1 MAKTTDNTKTN
12 GAINSRDVMYPN
24 SRRLNFLAAE
34 IAIKPTIAGIKRV
47 K

>member
-1 MAKTTDNTKTN
+1 MAKTTDNIKTN
-12 GAINSRDVMYPN
+12 GASNSRNVMCPN

-34 IAIKPTIAGIKRV
+34 IPIKPTIAGIKRV